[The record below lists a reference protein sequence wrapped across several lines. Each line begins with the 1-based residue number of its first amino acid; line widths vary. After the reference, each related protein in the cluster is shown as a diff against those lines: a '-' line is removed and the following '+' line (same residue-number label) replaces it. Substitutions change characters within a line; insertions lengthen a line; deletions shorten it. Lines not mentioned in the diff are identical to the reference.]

1 MKSNIDTQYC
11 FKSPLRIGTLFSGI
25 GAFEEALQQLGVPH
39 QIRFACDTGEIELIP
54 LDDPV
59 KRRVYKD
66 LNRRIRNLDVGE
78 KEEYNNYIIY
88 VVSDNASN
96 AVEKIKGC
104 TK

>member
-66 LNRRIRNLDVGE
+66 LNRRVRNLDVGE
-78 KEEYNNYIIY
+78 KEEYNKSYPQSY
-88 VVSDNASN
+88 PQLC
-96 AVEKIKGC
+96 K
-104 TK
+104 TL